1 MVRCQ
6 ADVIRAGEPE
16 MIEILY
22 KRRSEDGVQ
31 RLLLT
36 PEEYYDPLEPGESW
50 EDTIPRFDHTA
61 DYLDEA
67 VDELEWTR
75 VVQEDGSVLMERFS
89 SQGRVEFWHLRSAD
103 GGQEL
108 CLSTTYAPGR
118 YHLTRMYLDA
128 AGDWIP
134 RGVYLIDDQ
143 PDGSQT
149 EERLF
154 P

>member
-1 MVRCQ
+1 
-6 ADVIRAGEPE
+6 

-36 PEEYYDPLEPGESW
+36 PEEYYDPLEPGESSY
-50 EDTIPRFDHTA
+50 EDSIPRFDHTA
-61 DYLDEA
+61 DYLDGA
-67 VDELEWTR
+67 VDGLEWIR
-75 VVQEDGSVLMERFS
+75 VAREDGSVLLERFS
-89 SQGRVEFWHLRSAD
+89 SQGRVTFWHLRGAD
-103 GGQEL
+103 GGEEL

-118 YHLTRMYLDA
+118 YHLTRLYRDP

-134 RGVYLIDDQ
+134 RWVILIDDQ

-149 EERLF
+149 EEKLF